1 MSIERD
7 IEFLKTK
14 IRLVGEKR
22 TGGPNLEAVE
32 FLVVAVENLGR
43 RSGRKKARARMLD
56 ATIHQCIE
64 DDCDWKSV
72 NAELIAKFGFC
83 RLGADPAAVV
93 ARVLKRGKIR
103 SETEGRVIK
112 DFVSN
117 VENEKTLGTADY
129 DKLAFIVDKWECAE

>member
-14 IRLVGEKR
+14 IRLVGENRKDGPSPQFVTVFM
-22 TGGPNLEAVE
+22 TG
-32 FLVVAVENLGR
+32 VENLETIP
-43 RSGRKKARARMLD
+43 GRKKARARMLD
-56 ATIHQCIE
+56 STINEIAPHN
-64 DDCDWKSV
+64 CDWNSV
-72 NAELIAKFGFC
+72 NAELMAKFGFC
-83 RLGADPAAVV
+83 RLGADPVTVV

-117 VENEKTLGTADY
+117 VENETTLGTADY
-129 DKLAFIVDKWECAE
+129 DKLAFILDKWECTE